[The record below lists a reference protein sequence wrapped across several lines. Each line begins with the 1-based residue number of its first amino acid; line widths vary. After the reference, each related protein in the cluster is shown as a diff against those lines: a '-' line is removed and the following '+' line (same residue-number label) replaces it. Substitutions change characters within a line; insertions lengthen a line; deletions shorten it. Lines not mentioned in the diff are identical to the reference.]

1 MILQIFNL
9 PRSILSV
16 VFVHKCVKLILLITN
31 ESFVINMY
39 MSAFSHSKILFMINP
54 PPKHASINNKKMHAC
69 FSRKCVSN
77 FVSTENLIF
86 CPVLQS

>member
-16 VFVHKCVKLILLITN
+16 VFVHKCVKLILLIIN

-54 PPKHASINNKKMHAC
+54 PPKHASINNKK
-69 FSRKCVSN
+69 KCM
-77 FVSTENLIF
+77 L
-86 CPVLQS
+86 VLAGSVFPILSQQKI